1 MYFHHLLLLIIQK
14 FHGERS
20 STAPFYLLKGKKSG
34 QTIQDVTYFKL
45 HPFFSL
51 YPKLSLDQYN
61 VEILTLVNKGFI
73 EENGSVI
80 NLTEKG
86 LMQIKTMKDPQ
97 FNGWLY
103 RGNEHVFWSRMELVI
118 QTLSHFQ
125 ANVHRYVPNQKNQD
139 IHQFVKGY
147 LYSRDYKNVAFYSN
161 FRQQL
166 LQLLEN
172 TKFEN
177 IHREIF
183 VYRLSGYG
191 KSGLTWEQLARHY
204 NLSLFDI
211 KMLFIESLHIA
222 LPIINEEKFPDL
234 LPLVK
239 DVEVQTP
246 LTESA
251 MKTYQLIQKGHNL
264 QEIAAMRFLKF
275 NTIEDH
281 IIEIVSANQ
290 YFPFFSYISNEQVE
304 KVLRISNSLQ
314 TKKLKIIREQAPELS
329 FFQIRI
335 ALAKGEEAN
344 G

>member
-1 MYFHHLLLLIIQK
+1 MYFHQLLLLIIHK

-51 YPKLSLDQYN
+51 YPKLSLDEYN
-61 VEILTLVNKGFI
+61 GEILTLLKEGYI
-73 EENGSVI
+73 EGDESII

-86 LMQIKTMKDPQ
+86 TMHMNSMRDPQ

-103 RGNEHVFWSRMELVI
+103 RGNEHMFWSRIALVI
-118 QTLSHFQ
+118 QTLSHFE
-125 ANVHRYVPNQKNQD
+125 ANVQRYVPNQKNPD
-139 IHQFVKGY
+139 IHHFVKGY
-147 LYSRDYKNVAFYSN
+147 LFSRDYKSAEFYTN
-161 FRQQL
+161 LRNQL
-166 LQLLEN
+166 FQLLEN

-191 KSGLTWEQLARHY
+191 RSGLTWEQLARYY
-204 NLSLFDI
+204 NRPLLDI
-211 KMLFIESLHIA
+211 KLLFIESLHIA
-222 LPIINEEKFPDL
+222 LSIIHDEKFPDL
-234 LPLVK
+234 LPLTK
-239 DVEVQTP
+239 NVEVETP

-251 MKTYQLIQKGHNL
+251 MKTYQLIQKGHTL
-264 QEIAAMRFLKF
+264 EVIAEMRFLKF

-281 IIEIVSANQ
+281 IIEIVSAIRN
-290 YFPFFSYISNEQVE
+290 FPIYSYISNEQVD
-304 KVLRISNSLQ
+304 KVLKISNSLQ
-314 TKKLKIIREQAPELS
+314 TKKLKAIRDHVPHLS

-335 ALAKGEEAN
+335 ALAKGEATN